1 MARIVCSLLQLCGNC
16 SVNVVMD
23 DHELLHKYVQSRS
36 EDAFRELLNRHLP
49 MVYSAAQRMVCDSHL
64 AEEIAQ
70 NVFTTLS
77 RKGAS
82 VRPPQV
88 VGGWLYN
95 TTRNLALQ
103 AVRSEQRRRVRE
115 QTAADMQ
122 SIEAESEP
130 NLVLDELEPIMA
142 ELPEKD
148 RDVLVLRFL
157 ENRSFKEVATEL
169 GIKEDAARM
178 RVNRALEE
186 LRGLFGRKGIAVTSA
201 ALGGILSANTATAIP
216 VGLAAS
222 ILTAASIGT
231 VAVAPLFITTWFNA
245 KAITLMVG
253 TALLAGGGTYWM
265 QQREVTRLAAHN
277 RDLAAQ
283 RDKLREEH
291 ESSKKDIERQQ
302 RELKVAQ
309 QNQRELLQL
318 RNEVGKLR
326 KQRDAQEFAKQNVQ
340 TTVRAQEISA
350 VLPPGTFI
358 TTDKLVFAGFE
369 TPEAAFQSMTFGMVT
384 GSYDTVLKGMSPEEA
399 ANQDTEKARK
409 SFESSWP
416 KMTPSVKGFQLLA
429 KKVVSDDIVELKTRF
444 EMFSQ
449 TPEVAVMRFKKINGE
464 WKMTGSGA
472 RYRPEWEQ
480 KGPVETFAE

>member
-1 MARIVCSLLQLCGNC
+1 
-16 SVNVVMD
+16 MD
-23 DHELLHKYVQSRS
+23 DHELLRTYVQSRS
-36 EDAFRELLNRHLP
+36 EEAFRELLNRHLP
-49 MVYSAAQRMVCDSHL
+49 MVYSAAQRMVCDAHL

-88 VGGWLYN
+88 IGGWLYN

-103 AVRSEQRRRVRE
+103 AIRSEQRRRVRE

-122 SIEAESEP
+122 SLDADAET
-130 NLVLDELEPIMA
+130 NRILDELEPIMA

-157 ENRSFKEVATEL
+157 ENRSFKEMAAEL

-178 RVNRALEE
+178 RVNRALDE
-186 LRGLFGRKGIAVTSA
+186 LRELFGRKGIAVTSV
-201 ALGGILSANTATAIP
+201 ALGGILSANSATAIP

-231 VAVAPLFITTWFNA
+231 VAVAPLVITTWFNA
-245 KAITLMVG
+245 KALTLMVG
-253 TALLAGGGTYWM
+253 TALLASGGTYWV
-265 QQREVTRLAAHN
+265 QQSKAVRLAARN

-283 RDKLREEH
+283 QEKLRKEYEA
-291 ESSKKDIERQQ
+291 SRKDIERQQ

-309 QNQRELLQL
+309 RNQRELLQL
-318 RNEVGKLR
+318 RSEVGKLR

-340 TTVRAQEISA
+340 ATARAPEISP

-369 TPEAAFQSMTFGMVT
+369 TPEAAFQSMTFGMIT

-399 ANQDTEKARK
+399 VNQDTEKARK

-429 KKVVSDDIVELKTRF
+429 KKVVSDDLVELKTRF

-464 WKMTGSGA
+464 WKMTGSGTK
-472 RYRPEWEQ
+472 YRPEWERTGQ
-480 KGPVETFAE
+480 VQTFAD